1 MPNEILLVE
10 DDRDIVNIIKR
21 YLDSDEFTLTWCPGV
36 KSIDELGDKRFDVA
50 LLDIMLGNASGLDV
64 CARLRAR
71 YDCPLIF
78 VSAIDDSETIIRA
91 LEMGGDDY
99 VTKPF
104 DAQVLVA
111 RIKANL
117 RRSGSFH
124 RDEQFHGTY
133 EYEGFSL
140 DTNKRIV
147 TRENGSKSSLTPL
160 EFQLLLFLIRNPE
173 KYYTSE
179 ELYTNIWGKQC
190 YGDTRTVIVL
200 IHSLRKKIE
209 TDPQIPR
216 HIINKRGRGY
226 RFVA

>member
-1 MPNEILLVE
+1 MGHT
-10 DDRDIVNIIKR
+10 NI
-21 YLDSDEFTLTWCPGV
+21 
-36 KSIDELGDKRFDVA
+36 
-50 LLDIMLGNASGLDV
+50 
-64 CARLRAR
+64 
-71 YDCPLIF
+71 
-78 VSAIDDSETIIRA
+78 
-91 LEMGGDDY
+91 
-99 VTKPF
+99 
-104 DAQVLVA
+104 
-111 RIKANL
+111 
-117 RRSGSFH
+117 
-124 RDEQFHGTY
+124 
-133 EYEGFSL
+133 EGFSL

-179 ELYTNIWGKQC
+179 ELYTNIWGKQG

>member
-71 YDCPLIF
+71 YDCPIIF

-117 RRSGSFH
+117 RSFMGH
-124 RDEQFHGTY
+124 TNTRAFPSTPINASSPGRTEANQA
-133 EYEGFSL
+133 SL
-140 DTNKRIV
+140 
-147 TRENGSKSSLTPL
+147 L
-160 EFQLLLFLIRNPE
+160 
-173 KYYTSE
+173 
-179 ELYTNIWGKQC
+179 
-190 YGDTRTVIVL
+190 
-200 IHSLRKKIE
+200 
-209 TDPQIPR
+209 
-216 HIINKRGRGY
+216 
-226 RFVA
+226 